1 MLDMETKRF
10 PAGAKIFG
18 EGDHGDM
25 AFLVESGRVEISRQ
39 ADDRKMVLGEIQA
52 GGLFGE
58 MALIN
63 DKPRMATATAT
74 EETACFLI
82 PVEVFQEELGQA
94 NALLKALLLSFIQ
107 HVRHLTDLLEH
118 AQEKSDTGDDEVQLF
133 MPDDSGAYR
142 RVK

>member
-1 MLDMETKRF
+1 
-10 PAGAKIFG
+10 
-18 EGDHGDM
+18 
-25 AFLVESGRVEISRQ
+25 
-39 ADDRKMVLGEIQA
+39 
-52 GGLFGE
+52 
-58 MALIN
+58 
-63 DKPRMATATAT
+63 MATATAT

-118 AQEKSDTGDDEVQLF
+118 AQETSDSGDDEVQLF